1 MFTSNMSNVSKK
13 NIYIK
18 VKDYQIQALHTIQ
31 TKIFSLSVNFMIS
44 TVQSTILISWKQGY
58 IILCFLEKVIKK
70 LDETFDRRM
79 NVSDFFSS

>member
-1 MFTSNMSNVSKK
+1 MWAKK
-13 NIYIK
+13 KYIYIK
-18 VKDYQIQALHTIQ
+18 VKDYQTQALHTIQ